1 MTMARLLILAGII
14 CVLLL
19 GSLPAAN
26 ADDAWMRW
34 KDQSIQQGLEVV
46 WVGNLDPGNLE
57 RYAWQLGSDADNPGY
72 LINDTGGDFHN
83 ADFPERLRVVG
94 GGSGAWKEGD
104 PSVPIYVRLVAKVK
118 NAGTEAWGDFH
129 LRAISGCNIYT
140 KYVSSNGTWSPAYW
154 GWEGVNDPETGESG
168 WNYVM
173 DPIEGLYGG
182 EFGPVR
188 PGQTFSCETWIAVTS
203 PTGNFEVE
211 LWPTVPEPSA
221 LLVLGMGAS
230 GLAAGILRRRRAR

>member
-1 MTMARLLILAGII
+1 MTMARLLIAAGII

-19 GSLPAAN
+19 GSIPAAD
-26 ADDAWMRW
+26 ADAWVRW

-46 WVGNLDPGNLE
+46 WIENLDPWSTE
-57 RYAWQLGSDADNPGY
+57 RYAWQFGSDPYNPGY
-72 LINDTGGDFHN
+72 LINDTGGDFN
-83 ADFPERLRVVG
+83 TADFPQRLRVVG
-94 GGSGAWKEGD
+94 GGSGAWKEGA
-104 PSVPIYVRLVAKVK
+104 PLEPIYVRLVTRVK
-118 NAGTEAWGDFH
+118 NVGTENWVDFH

-154 GWEGVNDPETGESG
+154 NWTGINTETGVSG
-168 WNYVM
+168 WDYVM
-173 DPIEGLYGG
+173 DPEALPPLGPDD
-182 EFGPVR
+182 GPVH
-188 PGQTFSCETWIAVTS
+188 PGETFSCETWIAVTS
-203 PTGNFEVE
+203 STGDFEVE